1 MKTPDIEPVA
11 LRLMALDR
19 KIAEV
24 AQMASRLIDA
34 GAGLGRVEDEIAF
47 LRILYRRR
55 DVVLNEYRKEGGD
68 VRDLYTHDARA
79 TGGDDDGPAAG
90 VDHLEHVDLAQQPDG
105 GGATDRR

>member
-11 LRLMALDR
+11 SRLMALDR

-34 GAGLGRVEDEIAF
+34 GAGFGRVEDEIAF

-55 DVVLNEYRKEGGD
+55 DVVLNEYRKDGGD
-68 VRDLYTHDARA
+68 VRGLYTHDARA
-79 TGGDDDGPAAG
+79 TGGDDDGAAAG
-90 VDHLEHVDLAQQPDG
+90 VDHREHGDLAQQPDG
-105 GGATDRR
+105 GGAPDSR